1 MISTPKIK
9 EPPTTTTR
17 YEGVIQPSSHCNTT
31 GSCRASFQG
40 SPAPA
45 EFGVT
50 VRRVEQLRLIPLD
63 GAWTEP
69 YTPPARAKGN
79 VAATAATMRVGR
91 AQ

>member
-17 YEGVIQPSSHCNTT
+17 YEGVLQPSSYCNTT
-31 GSCRASFQG
+31 GTCRASFQG
-40 SPAPA
+40 SPASA

-69 YTPPARAKGN
+69 YTPPTRAGN
-79 VAATAATMRVGR
+79 DALIAAAGEGR